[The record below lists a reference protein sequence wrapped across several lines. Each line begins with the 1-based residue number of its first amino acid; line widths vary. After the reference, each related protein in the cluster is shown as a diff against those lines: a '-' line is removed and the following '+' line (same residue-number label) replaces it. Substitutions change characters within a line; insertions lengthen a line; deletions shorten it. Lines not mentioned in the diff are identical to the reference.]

1 MLAAIGW
8 PVSELL
14 DRSIAEYFNQPSM
27 LDDGDRVPS
36 ILNGGLGKISPE
48 FWGFCVGLCAA
59 IDVYG
64 IAKSKREDPQYF
76 PGNLGFDPM
85 NLYPMEK
92 EEQERMKLAEIKHGR
107 TAMLGVFGYVFE
119 EYTTRMAVVDDT
131 PILFQ
136 PITETVEEA
145 VITVIN
151 AEEALE
157 MAVVGGL

>member
-1 MLAAIGW
+1 
-8 PVSELL
+8 
-14 DRSIAEYFNQPSM
+14 
-27 LDDGDRVPS
+27 
-36 ILNGGLGKISPE
+36 
-48 FWGFCVGLCAA
+48 
-59 IDVYG
+59 
-64 IAKSKREDPQYF
+64 
-76 PGNLGFDPM
+76 
-85 NLYPMEK
+85 
-92 EEQERMKLAEIKHGR
+92 
-107 TAMLGVFGYVFE
+107 MLGVFGYVFE